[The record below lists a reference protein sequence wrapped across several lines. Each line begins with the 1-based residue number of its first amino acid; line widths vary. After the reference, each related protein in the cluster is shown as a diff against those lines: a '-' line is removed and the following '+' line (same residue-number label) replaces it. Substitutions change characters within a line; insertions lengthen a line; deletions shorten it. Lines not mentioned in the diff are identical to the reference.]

1 MYPKKSPFTLVLIGF
16 SLATILLTTGCE
28 ESSVD
33 DAAVEAPESETSE
46 AAPSTELV
54 EVTTEVAIPAPAVE
68 ISEGAAQPE
77 TIEAAPSPQPAEVIS
92 EIVAPAPAVE
102 VFEEATQ
109 SETAEA
115 APSAEPDEVVSEVAA
130 PALVVEVSQNEL
142 IEIVGYLTAQG
153 GGVASLQLDEASIN
167 ALSEGLRKSLNGE
180 INIMKLPQEEVE
192 AAFGQAQARA
202 EAVQAGAGTGEL
214 PPISAASLEKIGVA
228 IVMQSGLQQLGFG
241 ADEADLIQKGF
252 VKGAGDSTPDPSLEA
267 KMPAFQE
274 FIQARIQAAQ
284 SEMMAAQA
292 AAQEEAM
299 ADFAKVAAEWSGKE
313 NFNVILETTQGDVE
327 IELMPSI
334 APLAVANFVGH
345 IKSGYYNDLIFHRV
359 IEGFMVQGGDPL
371 GTGTGGESIWGKNFP
386 DEFSPEARFDTEG
399 LLAMANSGPMTN
411 GSQFFITTSTP
422 DWLNDK
428 HTIFGKVV
436 LGYDNVKKIEGVE
449 KGAGDKPVEDQKIV
463 KAYITE

>member
-1 MYPKKSPFTLVLIGF
+1 MYSNKYPFSFALIG
-16 SLATILLTTGCE
+16 LLFAAALFTTGCE

-33 DAAVEAPESETSE
+33 DAAIEATQSETSE
-46 AAPSTELV
+46 AAGSSEPI
-54 EVTTEVAIPAPAVE
+54 EVITEVAIPEPVVE
-68 ISEGAAQPE
+68 VSNEAAQPE
-77 TIEAAPSPQPAEVIS
+77 TIEAATSTEPVEVTTEVVI
-92 EIVAPAPAVE
+92 PAPAAEVSKEVAQSDTTEVATSTEPVE
-102 VFEEATQ
+102 VATKV
-109 SETAEA
+109 A
-115 APSAEPDEVVSEVAA
+115 VAA
-130 PALVVEVSQNEL
+130 PTVEVSEDEL

-153 GGVASLQLDEASIN
+153 GGVASLQLDEASVT
-167 ALSEGLRKSLNGE
+167 ALAEGLQKGLNGE
-180 INIMKLPQEEVE
+180 FNIMELPPEEVE

-202 EAVQAGAGTGEL
+202 EAAQAGATEL
-214 PPISAASLEKIGVA
+214 PPISVSSLEKIGAA

-252 VKGAGDSTPDPSLEA
+252 VKGAGDSAPDPSLEA

-274 FIQARIQAAQ
+274 FIQARVQAAQ
-284 SEMMAAQA
+284 SDMMAAQA

-299 ADFAKVAAEWSGKE
+299 GDFAEIAAEWSEKE
-313 NFNVILETTQGDVE
+313 NFNVVLETTQGDVE

-345 IKSGYYNDLIFHRV
+345 IKSGYYNGLIFHRV

-411 GSQFFITTSTP
+411 GSQFFITTSKP
-422 DWLNDK
+422 EWLNDK

-436 LGYDNVKKIEGVE
+436 NGYDKVKKIEGVE

-463 KAYITE
+463 KAYIAE

>member
-1 MYPKKSPFTLVLIGF
+1 MYSKKSPLTLALIGLLF
-16 SLATILLTTGCE
+16 SVALFITGCD
-28 ESSVD
+28 ESSID
-33 DAAVEAPESETSE
+33 TAALEAPEFETSE
-46 AAPSTELV
+46 AAPSTEFV
-54 EVTTEVAIPAPAVE
+54 EVTTEVAIPEPAVE
-68 ISEGAAQPE
+68 ISEEAAQPE

-92 EIVAPAPAVE
+92 EIVAPAPTVE
-102 VFEEATQ
+102 VSEEATQ
-109 SETAEA
+109 SETTEA
-115 APSAEPDEVVSEVAA
+115 APSAEPAEVISEVAIPA
-130 PALVVEVSQNEL
+130 PVVEVSQNEL

-153 GGVASLQLDEASIN
+153 GGVASLQLDEASVN
-167 ALSEGLRKSLNGE
+167 ALAEGLLKSLNGE
-180 INIMKLPQEEVE
+180 INMMKLPQEEVE
-192 AAFGQAQARA
+192 AAFGEAQARA
-202 EAVQAGAGTGEL
+202 EAAQAGTGEL
-214 PPISAASLEKIGVA
+214 PPISAASLEKIGAA

-284 SEMMAAQA
+284 SKMMAAQS
-292 AAQEEAM
+292 AAQEQAM
-299 ADFAKVAAEWSGKE
+299 ADFAEVAAEWSEKE
-313 NFNVILETTQGDVE
+313 NFNVILETTQGNVE
-327 IELMPSI
+327 IELMPGI

-345 IKSGYYNDLIFHRV
+345 INSGYYNDLIFHRV
-359 IEGFMVQGGDPL
+359 IQGFMVQGGDPL
-371 GTGTGGESIWGKNFP
+371 GNGTGGESIWGKNFP

-422 DWLNDK
+422 EWLNDK

-436 LGYDNVKKIEGVE
+436 KGYDNVKKIEGVE

-463 KAYITE
+463 KAYIPE

>member
-1 MYPKKSPFTLVLIGF
+1 MYSNKYPFSFALIG
-16 SLATILLTTGCE
+16 LLFAAALFTTGCE

-33 DAAVEAPESETSE
+33 DAAIEATQSETSE
-46 AAPSTELV
+46 AAGSSEPI
-54 EVTTEVAIPAPAVE
+54 EVITEVAIPEPVVE
-68 ISEGAAQPE
+68 VSNEAAQPE
-77 TIEAAPSPQPAEVIS
+77 TIEAATSTEPVEVTTEVVI
-92 EIVAPAPAVE
+92 PAPAAEVSKEVAQSDTTEVATSTEPVE
-102 VFEEATQ
+102 VATKV
-109 SETAEA
+109 A
-115 APSAEPDEVVSEVAA
+115 VAA
-130 PALVVEVSQNEL
+130 PTVEVSEDEL

-153 GGVASLQLDEASIN
+153 GGVASLQLDEASVT
-167 ALSEGLRKSLNGE
+167 ALAEGLQKGLNGE
-180 INIMKLPQEEVE
+180 FNIMELPPEEVE

-202 EAVQAGAGTGEL
+202 EAAQAGATEL
-214 PPISAASLEKIGVA
+214 PPISVSSLEKIGAA

-252 VKGAGDSTPDPSLEA
+252 VKGAGDSAPDPSLEA

-274 FIQARIQAAQ
+274 FIQARVQAAQ
-284 SEMMAAQA
+284 SDMMAAQA

-299 ADFAKVAAEWSGKE
+299 GDFAEIAAEWSEKE
-313 NFNVILETTQGDVE
+313 NFNVVLETTQGDVE

-345 IKSGYYNDLIFHRV
+345 IKSGYYNGLIFHRV

-411 GSQFFITTSTP
+411 GSQFFITTSKP
-422 DWLNDK
+422 EWLNDK

-436 LGYDNVKKIEGVE
+436 NGYDKVKKIEGVE
-449 KGAGDKPVEDQKIV
+449 KGAGDKPIEDQKIV
-463 KAYITE
+463 KAYIAE

>member
-1 MYPKKSPFTLVLIGF
+1 MYSKKSPLTLALIGLLF
-16 SLATILLTTGCE
+16 SVALFITGCD
-28 ESSVD
+28 ESSID
-33 DAAVEAPESETSE
+33 TAAVEAPESETSE

-54 EVTTEVAIPAPAVE
+54 EVTTEVATPAPAVE
-68 ISEGAAQPE
+68 ISEEAAQPE
-77 TIEAAPSPQPAEVIS
+77 TIEAAPSIESAEVIS
-92 EIVAPAPAVE
+92 EVVAAAPTVE
-102 VFEEATQ
+102 VSEEATQ
-109 SETAEA
+109 SETTEA
-115 APSAEPDEVVSEVAA
+115 APSIESAEVISEVVA
-130 PALVVEVSQNEL
+130 PAPVVEVSQDEL

-153 GGVASLQLDEASIN
+153 GGVASLQLDQASIA
-167 ALSEGLRKSLNGE
+167 ALAEGLRKSLNGE

-202 EAVQAGAGTGEL
+202 EAAQAGNGEL

-241 ADEADLIQKGF
+241 ADEADLILKGF
-252 VKGAGDSTPDPSLEA
+252 VKGAGDSNPDPSLEA

-299 ADFAKVAAEWSGKE
+299 ADFAEVTAEWSEKE
-313 NFNVILETTQGDVE
+313 NFNVILETTQGEVE
-327 IELMPSI
+327 IELMPGI

-345 IKSGYYNDLIFHRV
+345 IESGYYNDLIFHRV

-422 DWLNDK
+422 EWLNDK

-436 LGYDNVKKIEGVE
+436 KGYDNVKKIEGVE

-463 KAYITE
+463 KAYIPE